1 MIKSFCD
8 HCGKEIDRSHY
19 VSWNYIYFGVFDGG
33 KFYELCPDCHEKIKC
48 FIENKEENMS
58 ENILNKSYK
67 SLWEKMKAEYFR
79 RHPEAGLAWWQVPV
93 DQQPEGF
100 KIEMYEIFWD
110 LTRE

>member
-1 MIKSFCD
+1 
-8 HCGKEIDRSHY
+8 
-19 VSWNYIYFGVFDGG
+19 
-33 KFYELCPDCHEKIKC
+33 
-48 FIENKEENMS
+48 MS
-58 ENILNKSYK
+58 ENTLNKSYK
-67 SLWEKMKAEYFR
+67 SLWEKMKTEYFR